1 MNSADKNIERVA
13 KMSLAS
19 VYPIYISKIQKKN
32 RTAEELNQVI
42 TWLTGYSVKELQK
55 HLDNKTT
62 FQEFFQQA
70 KINPNAS
77 KITGTICGYKIEEIE
92 NPFMK
97 KVRYLDKLVDELAK
111 GRPLTKILR
120 V

>member
-1 MNSADKNIERVA
+1 MNSTEKNIERVA
-13 KMSLAS
+13 KMSFAS
-19 VYPIYISKIQKKN
+19 IYPLYISKIQKKN
-32 RTAEELNQVI
+32 RTSEELNQVI

-111 GRPLTKILR
+111 GHPLTKILR
-120 V
+120 S

>member
-1 MNSADKNIERVA
+1 MNSTEKNIERVA
-13 KMSLAS
+13 KMSFAS
-19 VYPIYISKIQKKN
+19 IYPLYISKIQKKN
-32 RTAEELNQVI
+32 RTSEELNQVI

>member
-1 MNSADKNIERVA
+1 MNSTEKNIERVA
-13 KMSLAS
+13 KMSFAS
-19 VYPIYISKIQKKN
+19 IYPLYISKIQKKN
-32 RTAEELNQVI
+32 RTSEELNQVI

-97 KVRYLDKLVDELAK
+97 KVRYLDKLVEELAK
-111 GRPLTKILR
+111 GHPLTKILR
-120 V
+120 S